1 MNDRDARERRYLRL
15 LENGFSETEARQMV
29 ETRKRTNRTR
39 KRLPLERACDV
50 NITGRKTGRKI
61 VGIWE

>member
-15 LENGFSETEARQMV
+15 LENRFSETEARQMV
-29 ETRKRTNRTR
+29 KPKKRTIRMR
-39 KRLPLERACDV
+39 KRLPLERARDV
-50 NITGRKTGRKI
+50 NITERKI